1 MNTIRRAM
9 IWTAAL
15 SLFSGLTFA
24 QATVPLGQPLEN
36 FDKLLSNLKVS
47 SVLGQPIQVGDTTVI
62 PFAKISFGLGGG
74 GAMMAFG
81 GGMGGKTIPLGI
93 LVVEGENVRVE
104 LFPEEEKKPS
114 FLQEMLPVL
123 LQMVPQFMG
132 GKFPPGAKPPTAAP
146 KAEKTPSAE
155 ALKDA
160 SLDRLKKLFDQEKF
174 AEALEMADALIAK
187 EPNNAEYHVWKGH
200 AMGRLAQGNPAD
212 MMKYGLGAMQEYETS
227 LQLDPENSGGHFGRG
242 MTRLYTGDLDGA
254 IADFEFATARDP
266 FPEACYYLGEAYKK
280 KGMSEKAKAAYKKAL
295 ELNPGYAPAA
305 TALAELK

>member
-1 MNTIRRAM
+1 MNTKNRAI
-9 IWTAAL
+9 IWIAAL
-15 SLFSGLTFA
+15 SLFSGLVLA
-24 QATVPLGQPLEN
+24 QATTPLGQPLEN
-36 FDKLLSNLKVS
+36 FDKLISNLKVS
-47 SVLGQPIQVGDTTVI
+47 SVLGQPIQVGDTTII

-132 GKFPPGAKPPTAAP
+132 GKFPPGAKPPSAAP
-146 KAEKTPSAE
+146 GPEKPPSAVP
-155 ALKDA
+155 LKDA
-160 SLDRLKKLFDQEKF
+160 SLDMLKKLFEQKNY

-187 EPNNAEYHVWKGH
+187 EPNNGEYHVWKGH

-212 MMKYGLGAMQEYETS
+212 MMKYGLGAMQEYETA

-254 IADFEFATARDP
+254 IADFEFASAKDP
-266 FPEACYYLGEAYKK
+266 LPEASYYLGEAYKK
-280 KGMSEKAKAAYKKAL
+280 KGLTDKARAAYKKAL
-295 ELNPGYAPAA
+295 ELKPDYAPAA
-305 TALAELK
+305 KALAELK